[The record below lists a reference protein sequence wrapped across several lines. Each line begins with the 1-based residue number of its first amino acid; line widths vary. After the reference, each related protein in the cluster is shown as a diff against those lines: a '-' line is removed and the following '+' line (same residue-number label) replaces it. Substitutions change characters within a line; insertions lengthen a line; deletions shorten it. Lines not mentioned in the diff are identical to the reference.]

1 MGSNFGLKPA
11 RALVIS
17 DAPALQRILMQKKKK
32 KKKKERKKEKEKTYW
47 ERYGDARRGSTLASE
62 QMGLVN
68 GNSSSHSAPADW
80 ETGCKAGAWEPW
92 TECSSRHEDSLL
104 TALTM
109 QSPAVICHQLW
120 WQLRGLKT
128 NKQTDPMLIL
138 YASRCRPVWIQRYV
152 GRISSSSLAVQ
163 RQREWEREREKKHAI
178 FFFFFPPLPLSN
190 KPFCASYA

>member
-32 KKKKERKKEKEKTYW
+32 KKKERKKEKTYW

-80 ETGCKAGAWEPW
+80 ETGCKAGA
-92 TECSSRHEDSLL
+92 
-104 TALTM
+104 
-109 QSPAVICHQLW
+109 
-120 WQLRGLKT
+120 
-128 NKQTDPMLIL
+128 
-138 YASRCRPVWIQRYV
+138 
-152 GRISSSSLAVQ
+152 
-163 RQREWEREREKKHAI
+163 
-178 FFFFFPPLPLSN
+178 
-190 KPFCASYA
+190 